1 MCKTVPAR
9 VHPSPPPANP
19 RAAQGRSLARVG
31 RDREPE
37 GLGDLLRQGDLRSD
51 RDALRHRRQ
60 ESVHLTHSQVEVR
73 RELSADV
80 EAVWGQ
86 IGRFDDLRWTGDD
99 EWEFDGSTRT
109 LAAHGLKE
117 ELVSRSECS
126 YTYRMVEGPFAV
138 HAL

>member
-1 MCKTVPAR
+1 MT
-9 VHPSPPPANP
+9 
-19 RAAQGRSLARVG
+19 
-31 RDREPE
+31 
-37 GLGDLLRQGDLRSD
+37 
-51 RDALRHRRQ
+51 
-60 ESVHLTHSQVEVR
+60 SQVEVR

-117 ELVSRSECS
+117 ELVSRSEYS
-126 YTYRMVEGPFAV
+126 YTYRMVEGPFTHLEVTISA
-138 HAL
+138 ALLPDGAGSVAIYVANGDLDDAEHGQGRCS

>member
-1 MCKTVPAR
+1 M
-9 VHPSPPPANP
+9 
-19 RAAQGRSLARVG
+19 SL
-31 RDREPE
+31 
-37 GLGDLLRQGDLRSD
+37 QK
-51 RDALRHRRQ
+51 
-60 ESVHLTHSQVEVR
+60 VEVR

-117 ELVSRSECS
+117 ELVSRSEHS
-126 YTYRMVEGPFAV
+126 YTYRMVEGPFTNFEVTISAAPLPDGAGSV
-138 HAL
+138 AIYVASGDLDDEAQNMVKAGALEALDGVASKLAQA